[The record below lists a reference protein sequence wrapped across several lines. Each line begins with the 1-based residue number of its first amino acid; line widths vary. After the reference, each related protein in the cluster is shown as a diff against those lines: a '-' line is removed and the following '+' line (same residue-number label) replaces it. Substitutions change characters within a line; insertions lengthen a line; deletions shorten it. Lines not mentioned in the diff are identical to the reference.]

1 MIRNLLAATAVA
13 TVVAAGASAQQ
24 APSNGGAGN
33 NMQSAAPAQTARPVQ
48 PEGYLASRLIGQS
61 VYNGTDTNAKS
72 IGDVNDLV
80 IDKNGMVKSVVIGV
94 GGFLGI
100 GEKNVAVDFPKVSMV
115 EANGNRWL
123 VTNATKEQLQAMP
136 TFDRK
141 AYEPNE
147 SVTGSITGNT
157 APTTNPM
164 GTTKK

>member
-24 APSNGGAGN
+24 APPSGGN
-33 NMQSAAPAQTARPVQ
+33 TMQPSAPAQTARPVQ

-80 IDKNGMVKSVVIGV
+80 IDKNGVVKSVVIGV

-136 TFDRK
+136 SFDRK